1 MALIGVI
8 RTKFVVNFLHDFKLL
23 ENNLRILIKKKHR
36 QIQIQLFQKVRLW
49 TFGWLVTET
58 KSSKKKKNKV
68 VSGKT
73 LFFSIRSFCIHHS
86 ICLNISF

>member
-23 ENNLRILIKKKHR
+23 ENNLRILIRKKHR

-49 TFGWLVTET
+49 TFGWLVTGKKT
-58 KSSKKKKNKV
+58 KKKKKKSSSWQN
-68 VSGKT
+68 SF
-73 LFFSIRSFCIHHS
+73 LFDMFILYSPFYLS
-86 ICLNISF
+86 

>member
-8 RTKFVVNFLHDFKLL
+8 RTKFVVNFSHDFKLL

-49 TFGWLVTET
+49 TFGGLVTET
-58 KSSKKKKNKV
+58 KSSKKKKIK
-68 VSGKT
+68 
-73 LFFSIRSFCIHHS
+73 
-86 ICLNISF
+86 

>member
-58 KSSKKKKNKV
+58 KSSKKNKI
-68 VSGKT
+68 K
-73 LFFSIRSFCIHHS
+73 
-86 ICLNISF
+86 

>member
-23 ENNLRILIKKKHR
+23 ENNLRILIRKKHR

-49 TFGWLVTET
+49 TFGWLVTGT
-58 KSSKKKKNKV
+58 KSSKKKKKSSSWQN
-68 VSGKT
+68 SF
-73 LFFSIRSFCIHHS
+73 LFDMFILYSRFYLS
-86 ICLNISF
+86 